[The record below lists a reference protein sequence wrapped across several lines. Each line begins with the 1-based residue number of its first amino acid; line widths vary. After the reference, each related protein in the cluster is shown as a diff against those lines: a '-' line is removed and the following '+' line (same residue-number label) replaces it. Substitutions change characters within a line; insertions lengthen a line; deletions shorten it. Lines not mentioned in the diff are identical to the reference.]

1 LTHGLQPANVC
12 SIAVTSPGHAYAQFQ
27 RALKAGNP
35 VLAVEAAREL
45 EHVTL
50 EDALGLCLI
59 LRQDTGR
66 YQRAAA
72 RWLAR
77 CHAAVEAVALTEIRE
92 VADLMAA
99 VPVHGAGPTA
109 ELAARF
115 EQRGLH
121 RCARRVREVIEAS
134 SADAD
139 RAAGGA

>member
-1 LTHGLQPANVC
+1 
-12 SIAVTSPGHAYAQFQ
+12 VTSQGHAYAQFQ

-59 LRQDTGR
+59 LRRDRGR

-77 CHAAVEAVALTEIRE
+77 YHAEVEAVTLTEIRE
-92 VADLMAA
+92 VADLMVAL
-99 VPVHGAGPTA
+99 PVHGAGPAAQLA
-109 ELAARF
+109 ERF

-121 RCARRVREVIEAS
+121 RCARRVRDVIEAS
-134 SADAD
+134 SSDAD
-139 RAAGGA
+139 GAAGGA